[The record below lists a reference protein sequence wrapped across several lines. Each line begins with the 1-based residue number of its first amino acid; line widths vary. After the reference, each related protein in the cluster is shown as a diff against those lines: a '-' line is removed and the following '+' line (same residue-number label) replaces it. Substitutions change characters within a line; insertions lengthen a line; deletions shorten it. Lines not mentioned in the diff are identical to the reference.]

1 VKLKALED
9 GLALFGNEFSKN
21 DIAGGAHAASLE
33 EFQPPSQPGAARM
46 SLSTSDGAMDVTGR
60 SVAMEKPPE

>member
-33 EFQPPSQPGAARM
+33 A
-46 SLSTSDGAMDVTGR
+46 LHR
-60 SVAMEKPPE
+60 SPALRE